1 MYFVRFWKKVGLPP
15 ALFFS
20 VCNIFT
26 YYRIIFISFLILF
39 AKEKKS
45 VIAYLKNPV
54 SLPSNPINTPL
65 FFSFHHTNRL
75 SFRKIHFPCHYKP
88 TFFIYCER
96 KRYLLLPCPVQP
108 QHRGN
113 RLFFSYKQTF
123 IPTKKTEKMSV
134 LLWEKVGSGM
144 KIGLFCNERKSVLAR
159 KKVGFFYI

>member
-20 VCNIFT
+20 VCNIFP

-75 SFRKIHFPCHYKP
+75 SFSKIHFPRHYKP
-88 TFFIYCER
+88 TFFIYCEKNGICFSPAR
-96 KRYLLLPCPVQP
+96 PC
-108 QHRGN
+108 RSIEGTDFFSAIN
-113 RLFFSYKQTF
+113 RLLFPPRKL
-123 IPTKKTEKMSV
+123 KKCRFCYEK
-134 LLWEKVGSGM
+134 
-144 KIGLFCNERKSVLAR
+144 KSVPEW
-159 KKVGFFYI
+159 K

>member
-1 MYFVRFWKKVGLPP
+1 MFWKKVGLPP

-45 VIAYLKNPV
+45 VIAYLKILSVCLQTP
-54 SLPSNPINTPL
+54 SILP
-65 FFSFHHTNRL
+65 FSFPSTIQTDFLSVKFIFHATISRL
-75 SFRKIHFPCHYKP
+75 
-88 TFFIYCER
+88 FFIYCER
-96 KRYLLLPCPVQP
+96 KRYLLLPCPIQQ

-123 IPTKKTEKMSV
+123 IPTKKAEKMSV

>member
-20 VCNIFT
+20 VYNIFT

-54 SLPSNPINTPL
+54 GLPSNPINTPL

-75 SFRKIHFPCHYKP
+75 SFSKIYFPRHYKP

>member
-1 MYFVRFWKKVGLPP
+1 MYFVMFWKKVGLPP

-45 VIAYLKNPV
+45 VIAYLENPV
-54 SLPSNPINTPL
+54 SLPSKPINTPL

-75 SFRKIHFPCHYKP
+75 SFRKIYFPRHYKP

-96 KRYLLLPCPVQP
+96 KRYLLFPCPALP
-108 QHRGN
+108 QHCKTDFFSAIN
-113 RLFFSYKQTF
+113 RLLFPPRKL
-123 IPTKKTEKMSV
+123 KKCRFCYEK
-134 LLWEKVGSGM
+134 
-144 KIGLFCNERKSVLAR
+144 KSVPEW
-159 KKVGFFYI
+159 K